1 MTPPVASPREVRLIT
16 SEDLHLFNEGTHYR
30 VHEKLG
36 AHLLHDNGEQGTAF
50 AVWAPN
56 AREVS
61 VIGSFNGWDRQTHKL
76 QARGNSGIWEGF
88 ISGVD
93 KGALYK
99 FHIRSHQH
107 AHVVDKADPYG
118 IFHEKPPRTASV
130 VWNLNYDWG
139 DQEWMRTRGG
149 RDSLNPQSLSMKFI
163 LGHGCG
169 SRKSTT
175 AR

>member
-1 MTPPVASPREVRLIT
+1 MTPPIASPREVRLIT

-36 AHLLHDNGEQGTAF
+36 AHLLNDNGEQGTEF

-99 FHIRSHQH
+99 FHIRSQI
-107 AHVVDKADPYG
+107 G
-118 IFHEKPPRTASV
+118 RASCRERV
-130 VWNLNYDWG
+130 
-139 DQEWMRTRGG
+139 
-149 RDSLNPQSLSMKFI
+149 
-163 LGHGCG
+163 
-169 SRKSTT
+169 
-175 AR
+175 